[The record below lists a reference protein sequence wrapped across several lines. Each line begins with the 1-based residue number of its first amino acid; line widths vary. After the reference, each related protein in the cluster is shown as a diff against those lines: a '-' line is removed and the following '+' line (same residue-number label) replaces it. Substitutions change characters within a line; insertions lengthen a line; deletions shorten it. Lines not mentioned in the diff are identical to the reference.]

1 MLASG
6 SRASLEFVKVG
17 FLILLS
23 AELQQ
28 CSFFGNLEVI
38 LKTAFSILLANVDTC
53 VKDWKIGVENC
64 KHDPMGEDLF
74 ADIGM
79 RKNGVTGTEV
89 FDITK
94 DGCCQVKR
102 PGNEKENGKLK
113 PDCGSTN
120 TPAIHPFKKPAEY
133 KQCMEAAEKVM

>member
-1 MLASG
+1 M
-6 SRASLEFVKVG
+6 
-17 FLILLS
+17 I
-23 AELQQ
+23 
-28 CSFFGNLEVI
+28 
-38 LKTAFSILLANVDTC
+38 LANVDTC
-53 VKDWKIGVENC
+53 VKGWKIGIENC

-89 FDITK
+89 FDIIN

-102 PGNEKENGKLK
+102 PDDEEENQKWK

-120 TPAIHPFKKPAEY
+120 NLAIHPSKKR
-133 KQCMEAAEKVM
+133 AA

>member
-1 MLASG
+1 MSTAECKKL
-6 SRASLEFVKVG
+6 V
-17 FLILLS
+17 S
-23 AELQQ
+23 APHNVETLQQ

-53 VKDWKIGVENC
+53 VKDWKIGIENC

-94 DGCCQVKR
+94 A
-102 PGNEKENGKLK
+102 L
-113 PDCGSTN
+113 
-120 TPAIHPFKKPAEY
+120 
-133 KQCMEAAEKVM
+133 